1 MRNVNKGL
9 ESNSGLEKV
18 RHWLTSPMYD
28 DVTANV
34 RTARRFAKRVKEAE
48 MRKGKKQSRIISTAD
63 DFTLR
68 TVNISCIP
76 SSL

>member
-34 RTARRFAKRVKEAE
+34 RAARRFAKRFKEAE
-48 MRKGKKQSRIISTAD
+48 MREGIHIKVWCAEETKSYHKY
-63 DFTLR
+63 
-68 TVNISCIP
+68 C
-76 SSL
+76 